1 MSGFGSVTSGNDL
14 ALTNI
19 SASSSINVGGGTPVT
34 KMKIY
39 NVTVSGWN
47 SINAGTTSQQTGTIS
62 TGSFSGLSSSD
73 ILFVNGTTAANW
85 FSTSCI
91 LFNVSAS
98 TNQAWFLW
106 RNVSASAQT
115 PPTGSYKIF
124 AITT

>member
-1 MSGFGSVTSGNDL
+1 MSGFGSITAGDNIVLTSV
-14 ALTNI
+14 
-19 SASSSINVGGGTPVT
+19 SASTNVTIGGGTPVT

-39 NVTVSGWN
+39 NVTISGWN
-47 SINAGTTSQQTGTIS
+47 SISAGTTSAQTGTIS

-85 FSTSCI
+85 SSTTCI